1 MDFNTMKN
9 VSHEMKCK
17 MSIPDISLLYA
28 LTLFYIT
35 VFTHANNV
43 TVYESH
49 AIIDP
54 YTYIYILISLI
65 SYYIHLMYLFHYN

>member
-1 MDFNTMKN
+1 MKN

-54 YTYIYILISLI
+54 YTYIYINLTYFILYSLDVFISL
-65 SYYIHLMYLFHYN
+65 

>member
-1 MDFNTMKN
+1 MKN

-54 YTYIYILISLI
+54 CTLR
-65 SYYIHLMYLFHYN
+65 